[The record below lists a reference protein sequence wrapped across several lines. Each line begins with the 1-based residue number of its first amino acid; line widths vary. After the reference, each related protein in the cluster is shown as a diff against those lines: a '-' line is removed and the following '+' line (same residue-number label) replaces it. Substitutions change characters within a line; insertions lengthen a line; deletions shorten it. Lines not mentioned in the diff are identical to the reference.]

1 MELYTVSERNRAF
14 KSWIIYEATV
24 RVTFRGKC
32 ILNDFGRGFPSEFEF
47 FADAIVCELVTLVC
61 FNTK

>member
-1 MELYTVSERNRAF
+1 MELCTVPERSSAL
-14 KSWIIYEATV
+14 KSWIIDEATV

-47 FADAIVCELVTLVC
+47 FADAIMCELVTFVC